1 VAASKRQRRRAGGS
15 ITRVGLWSAI
25 VTVTLLV
32 GALGVSTWERHRP
45 EVDDRLPDDAR
56 ASFRIE
62 VQNGN
67 GRSREA
73 EALTTRLRARG
84 YRVDRIENAPRWD
97 YPRTLVIDRRGAP
110 TRARA
115 VAAAVGGGQVVLQ
128 RADDGCEVRVILGH
142 DWSPVGDHDAK

>member
-1 VAASKRQRRRAGGS
+1 M
-15 ITRVGLWSAI
+15 GLWSAI

-32 GALGVSTWERHRP
+32 GALGFSTWERHRP
-45 EVDDRLPDDAR
+45 VDDERLPDDER
-56 ASFRIE
+56 AGFRIE

-67 GRSREA
+67 GRAREA
-73 EALTTRLRARG
+73 EALTTRLRAQG

-97 YPRTLVIDRRGAP
+97 YPRTLVVDRRGTP

-128 RADDGCEVRVILGH
+128 RADHGCEVRVILGH
-142 DWSPVGDHDAK
+142 DWSPHGDRDATK